1 MTAYVVLGM
10 HGSGTS
16 LVAQMLHQMGVNM
29 HPNLNA
35 RVLDYQTFE
44 DGGFM
49 RLNDQLLRCAGG
61 DWKDP
66 PPSERILACAQ
77 RPDWP
82 ERTGALIEGR
92 AKGNA
97 RWGWKDP
104 RNCLTVEAYRPF
116 LQGHDPHLIHVV
128 RDAQGMAASMLRRGG
143 SSDAQRWIELGRRY
157 RQAADAALKTFGAPV
172 LVLRYEQLVNR
183 TTAPEVLKDLAIFLG
198 IGSWRRG
205 VRNGMSVIRFRG

>member
-1 MTAYVVLGM
+1 MTAYIILGM

-16 LVAQMLHQMGVNM
+16 LVAQMLHKMGVNM
-29 HPNLNA
+29 HPNLGA

-61 DWKDP
+61 DWKE
-66 PPSERILACAQ
+66 PPSRERILACAQ
-77 RPDWP
+77 KPDWSQ
-82 ERTGALIEGR
+82 RMGALIKGR

-104 RNCLTVEAYRPF
+104 RNCLTIEAYRPF
-116 LQGHDPHLIHVV
+116 LQGHDPHFIHVV
-128 RDAQGMAASMLRRGG
+128 RDPRGMAASMLRRGG
-143 SSDAQRWIELGRRY
+143 SSEAQRWIGLGKLYNRS
-157 RQAADAALKTFGAPV
+157 ASAALRGFGAPV
-172 LVLRYEQLVNR
+172 LVLRYENLVNK
-183 TTAPEVLKDLAIFLG
+183 TVAPEVLKTLSIFLG

-205 VRNGMSVIRFRG
+205 VRNGMSVIKFRG